1 MNSKQVQNNEVRGR
15 RLTALGKTDDSRQF
29 PNLDEGVPTTLGKAF
44 GPSEPATAEIS
55 SLRGIGKSLI
65 TGLAMA
71 GLLFAPAGP
80 STIKAIHPDPTWS
93 FPGGLRLAPPYIS
106 SVGIHLYDAPT
117 DDWFPVDDL
126 TDLEISISASDP
138 IWGRINDYWDSPV
151 GYDWEDWGFIEEYF
165 DPDNAPNSATYYAE
179 DVTWKTG
186 CYVNASVAAHP
197 DHFAKVSDRSDTEFV
212 YYYGMGHAVAYPR
225 EYRNGTPH
233 YLDWYWVPVYSSLTP
248 LRDYPY

>member
-1 MNSKQVQNNEVRGR
+1 MNSKQLQDNEVRGR
-15 RLTALGKTDDSRQF
+15 RLTALGKTDDSLQF
-29 PNLDEGVPTTLGKAF
+29 PNLDEDAPTTLGKAF
-44 GPSEPATAEIS
+44 GPSGPATAEIS

-65 TGLAMA
+65 TGLVLA
-71 GLLFAPAGP
+71 GLLLAPAGP
-80 STIKAIHPDPTWS
+80 SIIKAIHPDPTWS

-106 SVGIHLYDAPT
+106 SVGIHLYYAPT
-117 DDWFPVDDL
+117 EDWFPVDDG
-126 TDLEISISASDP
+126 TILEISISASDP
-138 IWGRINDYWDSPV
+138 IWGRINGDWDSPV
-151 GYDWEDWGFIEEYF
+151 GYDWEDWGRFEV
-165 DPDNAPNSATYYAE
+165 NGNSADYYAD

-197 DHFAKVSDRSDTEFV
+197 DHFAEGSDRSDTEFV

-233 YLDWYWVPVYSSLTP
+233 YLDWYWVPVYSSLTA

>member
-1 MNSKQVQNNEVRGR
+1 MKSKQLQNNEVRGR
-15 RLTALGKTDDSRQF
+15 RLTVLGKMDNSLQF
-29 PNLDEGVPTTLGKAF
+29 PNLDEDAPITLGKAF
-44 GPSEPATAEIS
+44 VPSELATAEIS
-55 SLRGIGKSLI
+55 SLGGIGKSLI
-65 TGLAMA
+65 TGMALA
-71 GLLFAPAGP
+71 GLLLAPAGP

-93 FPGGLRLAPPYIS
+93 FPGGLRLASPYIS
-106 SVGIHLYDAPT
+106 SLGIHLYDAPT

-138 IWGRINDYWDSPV
+138 IWGQINDDWESPK
-151 GYDWEDWGFIEEYF
+151 GYDWNDWGIKE
-165 DPDNAPNSATYYAE
+165 PPIGNSATYYAE

-197 DHFAKVSDRSDTEFV
+197 DHFAEGSDKSDTEFV

-233 YLDWYWVPVYSSLTP
+233 YLDWYWVPVYSSLTA
-248 LRDYPY
+248 LKDYPY